1 MATATVPTV
10 WYRNVEQDT
19 LHEVVKGSPL
29 ERRIRKEQREIV
41 DHETG
46 ESDFEPAYER
56 VSDAELKKAQGKP
69 EDLPG
74 FPADQEAVKV
84 KKAAEAKAKADQEAA
99 LARLVADQAT
109 QTPTTP
115 KAD

>member
-1 MATATVPTV
+1 MAPATPTTTETV

-56 VSDAELKKAQGKP
+56 VTPAELKKAQASP
-69 EDLPG
+69 ETLPG
-74 FPADQEAVKV
+74 YVPAVQ
-84 KKAAEAKAKADQEAA
+84 
-99 LARLVADQAT
+99 
-109 QTPTTP
+109 
-115 KAD
+115 